1 VIINLANVAA
11 QDDLPQSPIPIGFC
25 LPLLFREGRPE
36 LKAGD
41 GRQET

>member
-1 VIINLANVAA
+1 MIINLANVAA

-25 LPLLFREGRPE
+25 LPLLVREGRPE